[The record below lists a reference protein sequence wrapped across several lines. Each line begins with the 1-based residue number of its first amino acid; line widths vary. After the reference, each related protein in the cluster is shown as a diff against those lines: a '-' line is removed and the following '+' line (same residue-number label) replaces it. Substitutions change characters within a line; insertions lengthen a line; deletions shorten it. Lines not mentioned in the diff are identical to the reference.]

1 MPLEF
6 PWLVVWS
13 MSGSTAEQ
21 KGFQKALQHYWNQ
34 YGGTGLSL
42 PMSHSSKLMVGY
54 VAGVRNTIKYS
65 LVNILNFLADLFK

>member
-21 KGFQKALQHYWNQ
+21 KSFQKALQHYWNQ
-34 YGGTGLSL
+34 HGGIGLSL

-54 VAGVRNTIKYS
+54 VAGVRSMVEIPLST
-65 LVNILNFLADLFK
+65 L